1 MPEDRDETK
10 RGEEKSMS
18 PSRRDFLRLG
28 AVAGA
33 GVPLAGLIGES
44 AAKALDLP
52 RLTDKAVRIE
62 EAWRDL
68 LQSRWGVPREAPPS
82 RWRELLAGQGVE
94 AEALD
99 ELDLLIED
107 LQYLRF
113 APQLSTT
120 DALRADA
127 LARCRRLLRR
137 LS

>member
-1 MPEDRDETK
+1 MQE
-10 RGEEKSMS
+10 
-18 PSRRDFLRLG
+18 
-28 AVAGA
+28 
-33 GVPLAGLIGES
+33 
-44 AAKALDLP
+44 ALCQAEAEQRP
-52 RLTDKAVRIE
+52 RQMAVRIE
-62 EAWRDL
+62 EAWREL
-68 LQSRWGVPREAPPS
+68 LHRRWGVPRETPPS

-94 AEALD
+94 GEALD

-107 LQYLRF
+107 LRYLRF